1 MDSDLISRSDLLTRM
16 CQENCGERQC
26 VDAMDRCVWYY
37 YIKQQP
43 TVDAAPV
50 VQGEWKRT
58 DITTDDGWA
67 LYRCSCCDWHT
78 TYYYSHYASPDYN
91 YCPNCGAD
99 MRGNCN
105 E

>member
-43 TVDAAPV
+43 TADAVEV
-50 VQGEWKRT
+50 VRCERCEFWINEMYSNHLEGYCEIQERCTEYDEFCSHGTKM
-58 DITTDDGWA
+58 DGG
-67 LYRCSCCDWHT
+67 DK
-78 TYYYSHYASPDYN
+78 
-91 YCPNCGAD
+91 
-99 MRGNCN
+99 